1 MLRFIVNTIGTA
13 LVLFNT
19 YAQFKAKKEDRNVRR
34 LYPIYFKVMCIFLVF
49 DNLLSFFLRLI
60 PFYQMIKLFLM
71 IWLSIPKCS
80 GAVFVYR
87 FYVNGFMKTYEDDLD
102 NLIEK
107 SKLTFRQTLNKYYE
121 MAYGKY
127 NERRNAAK
135 SFIQSKTKKTEE
147 IGDELLNKDNKEKDE
162 VQDENEKNQISSNIG
177 ISKRSE
183 NILEVNDEDDSTMSI
198 LGEN

>member
-1 MLRFIVNTIGTA
+1 
-13 LVLFNT
+13 
-19 YAQFKAKKEDRNVRR
+19 
-34 LYPIYFKVMCIFLVF
+34 
-49 DNLLSFFLRLI
+49 
-60 PFYQMIKLFLM
+60 
-71 IWLSIPKCS
+71 
-80 GAVFVYR
+80 
-87 FYVNGFMKTYEDDLD
+87 MKTYEDDLD